1 MPEELTTRDVFQQVD
16 VRLSRV
22 EEDLRDFRTEVIGRF
37 DRQSGEMNGRFER
50 LQRDLHTT
58 TRWMLGMVLITW
70 LSLMASIWLK

>member
-37 DRQSGEMNGRFER
+37 DQMNGRFER

-58 TRWMLGMVLITW
+58 TRWVLGMVLVTW
-70 LSLMASIWLK
+70 LSVMASIWLK